1 MATDIA
7 KIHIGQGDV
16 WLGGTAPAA
25 GGDMTD
31 PTSSTVNT
39 MTSLFA
45 APTSGGTAVGFTN
58 GPATL
63 TYKPTYYNV
72 ETEQAFAE
80 VLVIPTAEE
89 CSVDFVMLEASYT
102 NLNRAMGQ
110 ATSEVNA
117 GAPVNNV
124 NFVGGKATVTTFLL
138 ALCSRKRTATG
149 YYLLTVYQVYSMD
162 GVALNFERRKEMQ
175 NKVTMRALADT
186 SRPVGDQLFQLAE
199 FTANPA

>member
-16 WLGGTAPAA
+16 WLGGTAPTA
-25 GGDMTD
+25 GLDLTD
-31 PTSSTVNT
+31 PTSSSINT
-39 MTSLFA
+39 MTTNFA

-89 CSVDFVMLEASYT
+89 CSVEFTMLESSYT
-102 NLNRAMGQ
+102 NLNKAMGQ

-117 GAPVNNV
+117 GVPINNT
-124 NFVGGKATVTTFLL
+124 NFVGGKATVNTFLL
-138 ALCSRKRTATG
+138 ALNSRKRTGIG

-186 SRPVGDQLFQLAE
+186 ARPVGDQLFQLAE

>member
-16 WLGGTAPAA
+16 WLGGTAPT
-25 GGDMTD
+25 GGTDMTD
-31 PTSSTVNT
+31 PTSSVVNS

-45 APTSGGTAVGFTN
+45 APASGGTAVGFTN

-80 VLVIPTAEE
+80 VLVVPTAEE

-102 NLNRAMGQ
+102 NLNKAMGQ
-110 ATSEVNA
+110 ATSAVNVT
-117 GAPVNNV
+117 GGSNT
-124 NFVGGKATVTTFLL
+124 NFVGGKPTVTTFLL

-149 YYLLTVYQVYSMD
+149 YYLLTIYQVYSMD
-162 GVALNFERRKEMQ
+162 GVALNFERRKETQ
-175 NKVTMRALADT
+175 NKVTMRALADVT
-186 SRPVGDQLFQLAE
+186 RPTGDQLFQLVE
-199 FTANPA
+199 FAANPA